1 MDPIGWSPITK
12 SFPVSVGVVSGN
24 QILFYGTAIT
34 VGISDHELRD
44 GITNIVVKKDAAPN
58 QTTQSFLHVLF
69 QFLFVRK
76 VENVIYA
83 YTSINVSLE
92 IFVEAKKSS
101 IDNDSTNRKF
111 QEKFHHFSGLQIRA

>member
-1 MDPIGWSPITK
+1 M
-12 SFPVSVGVVSGN
+12 SGN
-24 QILFYGTAIT
+24 QILLYGTAIT

-44 GITNIVVKKDAAPN
+44 GITNIVVKKDVAPN

-83 YTSINVSLE
+83 YTSINVSLV
-92 IFVEAKKSS
+92 ILVEAKKSS
-101 IDNDSTNRKF
+101 INNVSKNRKF
-111 QEKFHHFSGLQIRA
+111 QQKIHHFSGLKIRA